1 MSLKNKVH
9 VGASNDGEP
18 AHAQQF
24 ASPAAPPS
32 QLTLS
37 VESPGMIEELQELWR
52 FRELLLTM
60 VHRELRVR
68 YKNSFLGILW
78 SFVSPLVTT
87 VVMWLVFS
95 VFMNNGIHNYSAY
108 YLAAFLP
115 FAFLQQSTLD
125 ASQSVL
131 SALPIVKKVY
141 FPRELLPLSV
151 VISNFI
157 HLLLG
162 FVVLFAYLL
171 VVYIRF
177 PGSFPIQ
184 PTVIYLPLLLII
196 TLTFAT
202 GMALLSCALNTFY
215 EDVKYLVTV
224 GMYLMLFCCPIMYF
238 VEMVA
243 NSKINREPYF
253 WVYKLYNLNPFAA
266 LCIAFRKTILAPTP
280 VLGRDGIRYA
290 AIPLDWNYVLAAG
303 LISVATLVLG
313 YSTFNRLKWRF
324 VERP

>member
-1 MSLKNKVH
+1 MPVESVATIALPRCIAHTSVTWPQGT
-9 VGASNDGEP
+9 VEP
-18 AHAQQF
+18 ASGTIVNAEYRRIF
-24 ASPAAPPS
+24 IAS
-32 QLTLS
+32 
-37 VESPGMIEELQELWR
+37 G
-52 FRELLLTM
+52 
-60 VHRELRVR
+60 
-68 YKNSFLGILW
+68 
-78 SFVSPLVTT
+78 
-87 VVMWLVFS
+87 
-95 VFMNNGIHNYSAY
+95 NGA
-108 YLAAFLP
+108 
-115 FAFLQQSTLD
+115 
-125 ASQSVL
+125 
-131 SALPIVKKVY
+131 
-141 FPRELLPLSV
+141 
-151 VISNFI
+151 
-157 HLLLG
+157 
-162 FVVLFAYLL
+162 
-171 VVYIRF
+171 
-177 PGSFPIQ
+177 
-184 PTVIYLPLLLII
+184 LII